1 MTTWPIRPNK
11 NEEKDANMSLVS
23 FVKIRENT
31 IDSLKRAILESLD
44 LIDYSFQ
51 KEAKNVVIKPN
62 MCYYWDYSTG
72 QTTDPKFIAT
82 LIHIIRDQISP
93 NVNISIVESDASA
106 MKCKYTFKFLGYEKM
121 AKNHN
126 VRLVNLSEDKS
137 EKVEITAE
145 NQHFHFMMPKTIKN
159 ADLRINI
166 PKMKYLTHTKISCA
180 LKNIFGCNPEPNKF
194 KYHPKLD
201 EAIIALNKAMKFNLC
216 ILDGLIVSGSQPR
229 KLGLII
235 ASQDPVALDAAAA
248 KIAGINPKSVRHIIL
263 ASKEGLGNTSF
274 IPKGADPKLFKRRY
288 PRKGLKDK
296 VLFSGYKLATWAG
309 LLDVEML

>member
-1 MTTWPIRPNK
+1 
-11 NEEKDANMSLVS
+11 MSLVS
-23 FVKIRENT
+23 FVQIERSNMK
-31 IDSLKRAILESLD
+31 KAIEDSLD
-44 LIDYSFQ
+44 LINYQFKKDIQ
-51 KEAKNVVIKPN
+51 KVAIKPN

-72 QTTDPKFIAT
+72 QTTDPKFVAA
-82 LIHIIRDQISP
+82 LIDVIRDKISP

-106 MKCKYTFKFLGYEKM
+106 MKCKHAFKMLGYEKM
-121 AKNHN
+121 AQHHN
-126 VRLVNLSEDKS
+126 VTLVNLSEDKS
-137 EKVEITAE
+137 KRVDVSAE
-145 NQHFHFMMPKTIKN
+145 GQSFTFMVPQTIQN
-159 ADLRINI
+159 ADLRINV
-166 PKMKYLTHTKISCA
+166 PKVKYLAQTKISCS
-180 LKNIFGCNPEPNKF
+180 LKNIFGCNPYPNKF
-194 KYHPKLD
+194 KYHQKLD
-201 EAIIALNKAMKFNLC
+201 EAIVALNKIMKFNLC
-216 ILDGLIVSGSQPR
+216 ILDGLIVSGSQPS

-296 VLFSGYKLATWAG
+296 VLFSGYKLATWTG